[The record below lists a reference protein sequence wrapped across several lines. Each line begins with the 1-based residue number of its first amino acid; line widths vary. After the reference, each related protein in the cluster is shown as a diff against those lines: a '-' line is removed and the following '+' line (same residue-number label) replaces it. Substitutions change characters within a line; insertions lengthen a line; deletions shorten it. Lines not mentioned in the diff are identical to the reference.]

1 MMISPISIFSSETWC
16 SSTDPLPPQKFDE
29 MMPPLKP
36 EICHPHL
43 KLCSSVPENK
53 VIPTGNYSI
62 PTYSKYPCSA
72 SSWLFFFQGDPTC
85 SKAQNLFSMFNFL
98 GGWIRDAAPKTRQ
111 FEDPQNWDCDILRA
125 IKLLLQGIEA
135 SVVAAVGQLVSCW
148 WWVLDGLDGRFK
160 QKNTVQ
166 NSMSFIHGSSDL
178 PPTHGKWIVTWGE
191 MGAATYKSYK

>member
-1 MMISPISIFSSETWC
+1 MSYQTLSLFRSSSFYKQKLSDDDINRFFIYSSETWC

-53 VIPTGNYSI
+53 VIPTTNYSI

-72 SSWLFFFQGDPTC
+72 GSWLFFFQGDPTS

-98 GGWIRDAAPKTRQ
+98 GGDGSVTKRTQNTRQ
-111 FEDPQNWDCDILRA
+111 LARILKTGIATSFAQSSCFYRA
-125 IKLLLQGIEA
+125 
-135 SVVAAVGQLVSCW
+135 
-148 WWVLDGLDGRFK
+148 
-160 QKNTVQ
+160 
-166 NSMSFIHGSSDL
+166 
-178 PPTHGKWIVTWGE
+178 
-191 MGAATYKSYK
+191 